1 MRLLFFFFFS
11 HSDVGLPTLTSSAA
25 FVRRMEWWQSSGYR
39 SRCLPPV
46 DSGGEDEEEEE
57 DDEDAGSV
65 CSADST
71 STDIN
76 YVLGDVTH
84 PHMAA
89 SDAIIVHCVGRRGV
103 FIESGGR
110 AECVPLQPV
119 IYCYFFSPCGD
130 DSGRWGRGGL
140 FTALEVRSDEPRKQY
155 ELAGKMKGECRR
167 CLRSV
172 EEMFSFCPSRARPAP
187 REVWSC
193 CRLRRAAQR
202 LQSRR
207 QTTSENHELGPTAA
221 LLLQNVAS
229 RKESVH
235 LFISLQI
242 WSSDTCCSSPSTT
255 SSPDLAAETR

>member
-1 MRLLFFFFFS
+1 MRLLFFFFFFS

-57 DDEDAGSV
+57 DDDEDAGSV

-110 AECVPLQPV
+110 AE
-119 IYCYFFSPCGD
+119 
-130 DSGRWGRGGL
+130 
-140 FTALEVRSDEPRKQY
+140 
-155 ELAGKMKGECRR
+155 
-167 CLRSV
+167 
-172 EEMFSFCPSRARPAP
+172 
-187 REVWSC
+187 
-193 CRLRRAAQR
+193 
-202 LQSRR
+202 
-207 QTTSENHELGPTAA
+207 
-221 LLLQNVAS
+221 
-229 RKESVH
+229 
-235 LFISLQI
+235 
-242 WSSDTCCSSPSTT
+242 
-255 SSPDLAAETR
+255 